1 MEHVIAVYEE
11 NHGLLGIAK
20 DYKHAVDFLIEEDFL
35 DLDLEID
42 ESGTTLSEQG
52 ITEEKI
58 KKMSLIEFNQLYD
71 GHLYLV
77 IEKVH

>member
-35 DLDLEID
+35 DLDLEMTFCGPTFA
-42 ESGTTLSEQG
+42 ERG
-52 ITEEKI
+52 ITIEKI
-58 KKMSLIEFNQLYD
+58 KKMSLIEFNKLFD
-71 GHLYLV
+71 GFFHFS